1 MTTDLP
7 APKSSTHA
15 LTGTLFHLWVFLGS
29 FLLFQVELILARL
42 LLPSYGSSAAIW
54 TTCLVFYQAVLVLGY
69 FYSSRVAVAAHQGR
83 YRWAHLGFVL
93 LAVVVFPFRLHLFE
107 LHPVAAI
114 LFTLT
119 LSLGLPFLALSTTSV
134 VAQGWFTRTE
144 HPSRGDPFFLYGTSN
159 AGALTALLTFPF
171 LVEPAL
177 DLREQLGVWYAGY
190 GAFVVFALL
199 CIQRVRPALAGGST
213 TSEPVARTEPVPRA
227 PRASRI
233 TWLLL
238 SASANALLLAVTNVL
253 TLDASIPL
261 LWILPLSLYLLTL
274 IVCFSKRP
282 PTPTGLNRL
291 ALGSLA
297 VAMGAALFALARA
310 QTSLPSLVLHS
321 AVLWVGC
328 LLMHGNL
335 VWCRPSDPRLL
346 GAFYLHVSLGGLVG
360 TLLLALVV
368 PLTLGSLALP
378 YLDHG
383 LTGLLLLGGL
393 AARDMMR
400 RGQGLPVPKLAPYV
414 SSGAALFV
422 VAVLVL
428 SGWMLARGRIEG
440 SRTFY
445 GLYTVKD
452 AEGLRLFQHGS
463 TVHGVENLHP
473 DARGEPLSYYHRGSA
488 VGRVLASERIA
499 RERVAVVGLG
509 IGSLAAYGRPGERW
523 DFYELDPEVERL
535 ARQHFSMLGSSQAAL
550 RVLAGDARLRME
562 EAEDGGYDVIVLDA
576 FSSDFVPTHLLTQEA
591 LSLYLRKLA
600 PEGLLLFHVSSRL
613 FDLVPVLTRLSTE
626 LRVQGLVNQTERL
639 TAEELASGRS
649 PSVWFAMSASSDV
662 VARLTQGLPF
672 QPVDTPPELKGRRVW
687 TDSYVNLLHALAP

>member
-1 MTTDLP
+1 M
-7 APKSSTHA
+7 
-15 LTGTLFHLWVFLGS
+15 
-29 FLLFQVELILARL
+29 ELILARL

-54 TTCLVFYQAVLVLGY
+54 TTCLVFYQAVLMLGY

-83 YRWAHLGFVL
+83 YRWAHLVLVL
-93 LAVVVFPFRLHLFE
+93 LAAVVLPFRLHAFE

-114 LFTLT
+114 LLTLT
-119 LSLGLPFLALSTTSV
+119 LSLGWPFLALSTTSV

-144 HPSRGDPFFLYGTSN
+144 HPARADPFFLYGTSN
-159 AGALTALLTFPF
+159 AGALTAMLTFPF

-177 DLREQLGVWYAGY
+177 DLQEQLRVWYAGY
-190 GAFVVFALL
+190 GAFILVALL
-199 CIQRVRPALAGGST
+199 CIQRVRPAVAGGST
-213 TSEPVARTEPVPRA
+213 PAEPTPRAEPLPRA
-227 PRASRI
+227 PLASRV

-297 VAMGAALFALARA
+297 IAAGAALFALARA

-335 VWCRPSDPRLL
+335 VWCRPGDPRLL
-346 GAFYLHVSLGGLVG
+346 GSFYFHVSLGGLVG

-383 LTGLLLLGGL
+383 ITGLLLLGGL
-393 AARDMMR
+393 AARDAMR
-400 RGQGLPVPKLAPYV
+400 RRQGQPVPKLAPYV
-414 SSGAALFV
+414 SGGAAVFV
-422 VAVLVL
+422 IAVLVL
-428 SGWMLARGRIEG
+428 SGWLLAKGRIEG
-440 SRTFY
+440 TRTFY

-473 DARGEPLSYYHRGSA
+473 DERGEPLSYYHRGSA
-488 VGRVLASERIA
+488 VGRVLESERFA
-499 RERVAVVGLG
+499 SERVAVVGLG
-509 IGSLAAYGRPGERW
+509 IGSLAAYGRPGEHW

-535 ARQHFSMLGSSQAAL
+535 ARQHFSLLGSSQAKL
-550 RVLAGDARLRME
+550 RVLAGDARLRLE
-562 EAEDGGYDVIVLDA
+562 EAGDGEYDVIILDA

-591 LSLYLRKLA
+591 LALYLRKLA
-600 PEGLLLFHVSSRL
+600 PQGLLLFHVSSRL

-626 LRVQGLVNQTERL
+626 LRVQGLVSQPERL

-649 PSVWFAMSASSDV
+649 PSVWFAMSPTGDV
-662 VARLTQGLPF
+662 AARLAKELPF
-672 QPVDTPPELKGRRVW
+672 QPVQAPPELLDRRVW
-687 TDSYVNLLHALAP
+687 SDSYVNLLHALAD